1 MVAVGSLDKIWI
13 DIPQDVSEDE
23 FANSFREYFGAEWE
37 EVLDAVDMSFAYNSY
52 NTAYFS
58 IDSIKPIDNYNL
70 DRLLEDGG
78 LRQPP
83 NVVVS

>member
-1 MVAVGSLDKIWI
+1 MVAVGNLDKIWLE
-13 DIPQDVSEDE
+13 IPEDVLQED
-23 FANSFREYFGAEWE
+23 FAKSFKEYFGAEWE

-58 IDSIKPIDNYNL
+58 VDSIKPIDNYNL
-70 DRLLEDGG
+70 VQLLVEMG
-78 LRQPP
+78 LHRPP